1 MDKPR
6 NDTSPAISIVVPVYR
21 SAPILPRLI
30 EAISESLGDL
40 AYEVILVHDCGPDH
54 SWDVIRTLSQKDARV
69 RGVNLR
75 QNAGQHNAIMAG
87 LNFARGRI
95 VITMDD
101 DLQHS
106 PSDIPLLCSK
116 IEEGY
121 DVCYAQFRNR
131 EHVWWKRWGSRLN
144 DRLACVLLDKPRDLY
159 LSPFK
164 AFRNVIRD
172 EVIQYAGPSVYLDG
186 LILSVTHNIAT
197 VEVDHHARSEG
208 EGGYSLV
215 RSISLLLR
223 MSTITS
229 IAPLRLATLAG
240 FGLASLGAF
249 LVVAFVVLRFTSK
262 AAMPIGW
269 FSLIM
274 TVLVLGGV
282 QLMALGIVGEYIGR
296 IFLEVRKRPQFVV
309 AATSNLSDRQ
319 LDRAGSPAAQN
330 SPREGRATFE
340 DNRFADR
347 V

>member
-1 MDKPR
+1 MDR
-6 NDTSPAISIVVPVYR
+6 LDGDRSLAISIVVPVYR

-30 EAISESLGDL
+30 EAISESLGDRS
-40 AYEVILVHDCGPDH
+40 YEVILVHDCGPDD
-54 SWDVIRTLSQKDARV
+54 SWSVIRTLSQRDARV

-106 PSDIPLLCSK
+106 PNDIPLLCSK
-116 IEEGY
+116 IEEGF

-131 EHVWWKRWGSRLN
+131 EHAWWKRWGSRLN
-144 DRLACVLLDKPRDLY
+144 DRLACVLLDKPRELY

-164 AFRNVIRD
+164 AFRHVIRD

-186 LILSVTHNIAT
+186 LILSVTSNIAT

-229 IAPLRLATLAG
+229 IAPLRLATMAG
-240 FGLASLGAF
+240 FGFALLGA
-249 LVVAFVVLRFTSK
+249 LMAVAFIIERFTWK
-262 AAMPIGW
+262 AMPIGW
-269 FSLIM
+269 SSLIV
-274 TVLVLGGV
+274 TVLVLGGA

-309 AATSNLSDRQ
+309 AATANLGDAK
-319 LDRAGSPAAQN
+319 LDMAPPAPSRPVETASGFN
-330 SPREGRATFE
+330 G
-340 DNRFADR
+340 
-347 V
+347 